1 MTGSVR
7 RGRGGRGMT
16 GSVTRGGGG
25 RGMTGSVRR
34 GRGGRG
40 MTGSVRHGFGGRGM
54 TGSVRRGRGGPGI
67 RFPPVSALKAADAGG
82 DFDLGDALGDP
93 TKKPPPKGP
102 TAPKKPA
109 SDDLNLD
116 DALPGGGISD
126 RDLEDVA
133 GSGGRGGGGRS
144 EEPEPEG
151 SPQGLVP
158 GVVAAVVAAV
168 AGAVSSFVA
177 YQKKRLCF
185 REPDSAPV

>member
-7 RGRGGRGMT
+7 RG
-16 GSVTRGGGG
+16 
-25 RGMTGSVRR
+25 
-34 GRGGRG
+34 
-40 MTGSVRHGFGGRGM
+40 F
-54 TGSVRRGRGGPGI
+54 GGPGI

-116 DALPGGGISD
+116 DALPGALLRPPRLRLLPPNLPPPGGISD

>member
-1 MTGSVR
+1 MARAALAAVTLVLLAASARGELRPGSDR
-7 RGRGGRGMT
+7 DGELRP
-16 GSVTRGGGG
+16 GSDRDGEL
-25 RGMTGSVRR
+25 RPGSDR
-34 GRGGRG
+34 
-40 MTGSVRHGFGGRGM
+40 
-54 TGSVRRGRGGPGI
+54 GPGI

-116 DALPGGGISD
+116 DALPGGG
-126 RDLEDVA
+126 
-133 GSGGRGGGGRS
+133 GGRS

>member
-1 MTGSVR
+1 MARAALAAVTLVLLAASARGELRPGSDR
-7 RGRGGRGMT
+7 DGELRP
-16 GSVTRGGGG
+16 GSDRDGEL
-25 RGMTGSVRR
+25 RPGSDR
-34 GRGGRG
+34 
-40 MTGSVRHGFGGRGM
+40 
-54 TGSVRRGRGGPGI
+54 GPGI